1 MSAFVSDYTK
11 ELVERYAEAHGVK
24 KAYLVEEALLHHLQ
38 ALKELPADV
47 IIPPRVVVDRQSG
60 ERLIELLEGPAK
72 PTKAMRELFDH
83 E

>member
-1 MSAFVSDYTK
+1 MSAFVSDSTK
-11 ELVERYAEAHGVK
+11 ELIERYAEAHGVK

-72 PTKAMRELFDH
+72 PTKVMRELFDH

>member
-1 MSAFVSDYTK
+1 MSAFVSDSTK
-11 ELVERYAEAHGVK
+11 ELIERYAEAHGVK